1 MSIELKDSTVR
12 QLTKAVEE
20 LTKAINRMLDDPD
33 EDKQT
38 EERNSD
44 TAEGSPK
51 PKKTMWDLKKES

>member
-1 MSIELKDSTVR
+1 MSIELRDSTVK
-12 QLTKAVEE
+12 QLTEAVRG
-20 LTKAINRMLDDPD
+20 LTKAINKLLDDPK

-44 TAEGSPK
+44 TAQGSPK